1 MRNPAGLPSVPV
13 WVGAGRCLPP
23 DEQPVRGKESMIEIK
38 ADAATRERYVQNVID
53 VFQAADSGQEMRG
66 RQWYRT
72 AHEVADMMTEGD
84 VRTGAGLLAALS
96 PQTAWPLNV
105 ELAKSAY
112 ETGQPT
118 GHLGDALAKAAKILA
133 GADPAEVLPMDR
145 KTGHFYRCILD
156 PSDADA
162 VCIDRHAH
170 DIAVGEEYGAR
181 DRGLGAKG
189 RYALIAHVYREAAQR
204 LGELPSTVQSVTW
217 VVWRDRLVG
226 TSTRGTEFNKQV

>member
-1 MRNPAGLPSVPV
+1 
-13 WVGAGRCLPP
+13 
-23 DEQPVRGKESMIEIK
+23 MIQIK
-38 ADAATRERYVQNVID
+38 ADTRTREQYVQNIID
-53 VFQAADSGQEMRG
+53 TWEAATPDQETQG
-66 RQWYRT
+66 RLWYVT
-72 AHEVADMMTEGD
+72 AHDLADMMTEGN
-84 VRTGAGLLAALS
+84 VRVGAGLLAALS

-105 ELAKSAY
+105 ELARNAY
-112 ETGQPT
+112 ETGHPS

-133 GADPAEVLPMDR
+133 GADPTEVLPMDR

-156 PSDADA
+156 PMDADA

-189 RYALIAHVYREAAQR
+189 RYALIAHCYREAALR
-204 LGELPSTVQSVTW
+204 LGELPSVLQAVTW

-226 TSTRGTEFNKQV
+226 TSTRGTMFATAA

>member
-1 MRNPAGLPSVPV
+1 
-13 WVGAGRCLPP
+13 
-23 DEQPVRGKESMIEIK
+23 MIDIK
-38 ADAATRERYVQNVID
+38 ADAKTRERYVQNILD
-53 VFQAADSGQEMRG
+53 VWQAADSGQEMRG

-112 ETGQPT
+112 ETGRPS

-133 GADPAEVLPMDR
+133 GADPTEVLPMDR

-189 RYALIAHVYREAAQR
+189 RYALIAHCFREAAQR
-204 LGELPSTVQSVTW
+204 LGELPMVVQSVTW